1 MPKNLPLL
9 PETARKNTDLSVKQN
24 NVQALSQPSHQAPET
39 VTKESESQAHGATTQ
54 QLDPGLFIPSSHSQ
68 DSNVYSLLHRQNQII
83 ELLVQQQNSNSLPTR
98 EIPVY
103 DGDPIS
109 NRAFIRAFQHCVGEK
124 TKN

>member
-1 MPKNLPLL
+1 M
-9 PETARKNTDLSVKQN
+9 
-24 NVQALSQPSHQAPET
+24 QALSQPSHQAPET

-109 NRAFIRAFQHCVGEK
+109 NRAFIRAFKHCVGEK